1 MTWQEHIIA
10 SNTHKLRV
18 RYPPI
23 HEPFSTVLLPS
34 WWLLQDN
41 MVISN
46 QRVLFLRRQW
56 VWGLCFASHEEAY
69 YLDDLQVNT

>member
-1 MTWQEHIIA
+1 
-10 SNTHKLRV
+10 
-18 RYPPI
+18 
-23 HEPFSTVLLPS
+23 
-34 WWLLQDN
+34 